1 MAKLPLPPP
10 PHTHR
15 KDPENLDE
23 LMAEIVSELRPPN
36 FFTEFDDDVLAIQ
49 VRRGGVLITDALR
62 EGGKRKFVPEKKL
75 KVWDIVV
82 FMNAQCIFRSR
93 LSLLW
98 K

>member
-1 MAKLPLPPP
+1 MG
-10 PHTHR
+10 
-15 KDPENLDE
+15 DN
-23 LMAEIVSELRPPN
+23 VSELRPPN
-36 FFTEFDDDVLAIQ
+36 IFTEFDDDYDDDVLAIQ
-49 VRRGGVLITDALR
+49 VRRGGLLITDELR
-62 EGGKRKFVPEKKL
+62 VGKFVPGKKL